1 MTKFSECLQRI
12 TGMDLNELDRVEI
25 LSLQDNYIE
34 MTAMDDSDI
43 VRRARNVRDGEI
55 RNSIGAEHGFSAI
68 VRMTRE
74 GRTRTLLFDFGFSEH
89 GTAYNADA
97 LDVDLS
103 EVETLVLSHGHSD
116 HTGGLKRLVA
126 KIGKKGLD
134 LVLHPGAFK
143 QDRYIT
149 RRGEKD
155 RFPRFSRQALE
166 ALGLHVVA
174 TREPCPLLDGDA
186 LFLGEI
192 PRTTPFEKGMPHAF
206 FLDKGKETWDPIE
219 EDSSIVMNLRGK
231 GLVVLSGCAHS
242 GIINT
247 VRHAMAVTGVG
258 KVHAVM
264 GGFHLSGPAFEAVI
278 GPTAEELRKIG
289 PDFVIPCHC
298 TGRKAIMQ
306 VEQAMPGQFIL
317 NMSGTTLTFRA

>member
-1 MTKFSECLQRI
+1 MA
-12 TGMDLNELDRVEI
+12 LNQLDRVEI

-34 MTAMDDSDI
+34 ITAMDDSEI

-55 RNSIGAEHGFSAI
+55 RNSIQAEHGFSAL

-74 GRTRTLLFDFGFSEH
+74 GRTKTLLFDFGFSEH
-89 GTAYNADA
+89 GAAYNADA
-97 LDVDLS
+97 LDVDLR

-126 KIGKKGLD
+126 KIGKKGID
-134 LVLHPGAFK
+134 IVLHPGAFK
-143 QDRYIT
+143 EDRYIT

-155 RFPRFSRQALE
+155 RFPRFSREALE
-166 ALGLHVVA
+166 ALGLNVVA
-174 TREPCPLLDGDA
+174 TREPRPLLDGDA

-192 PRTTPFEKGMPHAF
+192 PRTTPFEKGVPHAF
-206 FLDKGKETWDPIE
+206 FLDRGKETWDPIE
-219 EDSSIVMNLRGK
+219 EDSSITMNLRGK

-247 VRHAMAVTGVG
+247 VRRAMAVTGVG

-264 GGFHLSGPAFEAVI
+264 GGFHLSGPAFEPVI

-298 TGRKAIMQ
+298 TGRRAIMQ
-306 VEQAMPGQFIL
+306 LEQAMPGQFIL
-317 NMSGTTLTFRA
+317 NMSGTALTFQS

>member
-1 MTKFSECLQRI
+1 MA
-12 TGMDLNELDRVEI
+12 LNELDRVEI

-34 MTAMDDSDI
+34 ATAMDDSEI
-43 VRRARNVRDGEI
+43 VRRAKNVRDGEI
-55 RNSIGAEHGFSAI
+55 RNAIQAEHGFSAL

-74 GRTRTLLFDFGFSEH
+74 GRTKTLLFDFGFSEH
-89 GTAYNADA
+89 GAEYNADA
-97 LDVDLS
+97 LDVDLR
-103 EVETLVLSHGHSD
+103 EVEALVLSHGHSD

-126 KIGKKGLD
+126 RIGKKGID
-134 LVLHPGAFK
+134 IVLHPGAFK
-143 QDRYIT
+143 EDRYIT

-155 RFPRFSRQALE
+155 RFPRFSREALE
-166 ALGLHVVA
+166 ALGLNVVA
-174 TREPCPLLDGDA
+174 TREPRPLLDGAA

-206 FLDKGKETWDPIE
+206 FLDQGKETWDPIE
-219 EDSSIVMNLRGK
+219 DDSSIAMTLRGK

-247 VRHAMAVTGVG
+247 VRRAMALTGIG

-264 GGFHLSGPAFEAVI
+264 GGFHLSGPAFEPII

-298 TGRKAIMQ
+298 TGRRAIMQ
-306 VEQAMPGQFIL
+306 LEQAMPGQFIL
-317 NMSGTTLTFRA
+317 NMSGTALTLRA

>member
-1 MTKFSECLQRI
+1 MA
-12 TGMDLNELDRVEI
+12 LNELDRVEI

-34 MTAMDDSDI
+34 ATAMDDSEI
-43 VRRARNVRDGEI
+43 VRRAKNVRDGEI
-55 RNSIGAEHGFSAI
+55 RNAIQAEHGFSAL

-74 GRTRTLLFDFGFSEH
+74 GRTKTLLFDFGFSEH
-89 GTAYNADA
+89 GAEYNADA
-97 LDVDLS
+97 LDVDLR
-103 EVETLVLSHGHSD
+103 EVEALVLSHGHSD

-126 KIGKKGLD
+126 RIGKKGID
-134 LVLHPGAFK
+134 IVLHPGAFK
-143 QDRYIT
+143 EDRYIT

-155 RFPRFSRQALE
+155 RFPRFSREALE
-166 ALGLHVVA
+166 ALGLNVVA
-174 TREPCPLLDGDA
+174 TREPRPLLDGAA

-206 FLDKGKETWDPIE
+206 FLDQGKETWDPIE
-219 EDSSIVMNLRGK
+219 DDSSIAMILRGK

-247 VRHAMAVTGVG
+247 VRRAMALTGIG

-264 GGFHLSGPAFEAVI
+264 GGFHLSGPAFEPII

-298 TGRKAIMQ
+298 TGRRAIMQ
-306 VEQAMPGQFIL
+306 LEQAMPGQFIL
-317 NMSGTTLTFRA
+317 NMSGTALTLRA

>member
-1 MTKFSECLQRI
+1 MA
-12 TGMDLNELDRVEI
+12 LNELDRVEI

-34 MTAMDDSDI
+34 ITAMDDSEI
-43 VRRARNVRDGEI
+43 VRRAKSVRNGEI
-55 RNSIGAEHGFSAI
+55 RNSILAEHGFSAL
-68 VRMTRE
+68 VRLTRE
-74 GRTRTLLFDFGFSEH
+74 GRTKTLLFDFGFSEH
-89 GTAYNADA
+89 GSAYNADA
-97 LDVDLS
+97 LDADLR

-126 KIGKKGLD
+126 MIGKKGID
-134 LVLHPGAFK
+134 IVLHPGAFK
-143 QDRYIT
+143 EDRYMT
-149 RRGEKD
+149 RRAGKD
-155 RFPRFSRQALE
+155 RFPRFSREALE
-166 ALGLHVVA
+166 ALGLNVVA
-174 TREPCPLLDGDA
+174 TREPRPLLDGDA

-192 PRTTPFEKGMPHAF
+192 PRTTPFEKGVPHAF
-206 FLDKGKETWDPIE
+206 FLDRGKETWDPIE
-219 EDSSIVMNLRGK
+219 EDSSIAMNLRGK

-247 VRHAMAVTGVG
+247 VRRAMAVTGVG

-264 GGFHLSGPAFEAVI
+264 GGFHLSGPAFEPVI

-298 TGRKAIMQ
+298 TGRRAIMQ
-306 VEQAMPGQFIL
+306 VEQAMPGQFVL

>member
-1 MTKFSECLQRI
+1 MA
-12 TGMDLNELDRVEI
+12 LNQLDRVEI

-34 MTAMDDSDI
+34 ITAMDDSEI

-55 RNSIGAEHGFSAI
+55 RNSIQAEHGFSAL

-74 GRTRTLLFDFGFSEH
+74 GRTKTLLFDFGFSEH
-89 GTAYNADA
+89 GAAYNADA
-97 LDVDLS
+97 LDVDLR

-126 KIGKKGLD
+126 KIGKKGID
-134 LVLHPGAFK
+134 IVLHPGAFK
-143 QDRYIT
+143 EDRYIT

-155 RFPRFSRQALE
+155 RFPRFSREALE
-166 ALGLHVVA
+166 ALGLNVVA
-174 TREPCPLLDGDA
+174 TREPRPLLDGDA

-192 PRTTPFEKGMPHAF
+192 PRTTPFEKGVPHAF
-206 FLDKGKETWDPIE
+206 FLDRGKETWDPIE
-219 EDSSIVMNLRGK
+219 EDSSITMNLRGK

-247 VRHAMAVTGVG
+247 VRRAMAVTGVG

-264 GGFHLSGPAFEAVI
+264 GGFHLSGPAFEPVI

-298 TGRKAIMQ
+298 TGRRAIMQ
-306 VEQAMPGQFIL
+306 LEQAMPGQFIL
-317 NMSGTTLTFRA
+317 NMSGTALTFQA

>member
-1 MTKFSECLQRI
+1 
-12 TGMDLNELDRVEI
+12 MDLNELDRVEI

-34 MTAMDDSDI
+34 MTALDDSDI
-43 VRRARNVRDGEI
+43 VQRARNIRDGEI

-68 VRMTRE
+68 VRMTRG

-97 LDVDLS
+97 LDVDLR

-126 KIGKKGLD
+126 KIGEKGLD

-143 QDRYIT
+143 EDRYIT

-206 FLDKGKETWDPIE
+206 FLDKGEETWDPIE

-242 GIINT
+242 GVINT

-278 GPTAEELRKIG
+278 EPTAAELRKIG

-306 VEQAMPGQFIL
+306 VEKAMPGQFIL

>member
-1 MTKFSECLQRI
+1 MK
-12 TGMDLNELDRVEI
+12 LNDVDRVEI
-25 LSLQDNYIE
+25 LSLQDNYID
-34 MTAMDDSDI
+34 MTVVDDSDI

-55 RNSIGAEHGFSAI
+55 RNSVQAEHGFSAL
-68 VRMTRE
+68 VRLTRE
-74 GRTRTLLFDFGFSEH
+74 DRTKTLLFDFGFSEH

-97 LDVDLS
+97 LDADLHG
-103 EVETLVLSHGHSD
+103 VETLVLSHGHGD
-116 HTGGLKRLVA
+116 HTGGLKRLVN
-126 KIGKKGLD
+126 KIGKKGID
-134 LVLHPGAFK
+134 LVLHPAAFK
-143 QDRYIT
+143 VDRYIT
-149 RRGEKD
+149 RRGVKD
-155 RFPRFSRQALE
+155 RFPRVSREALE
-166 ALGLHVVA
+166 DLGLHVVA
-174 TREPCPLLDGDA
+174 TREPLPLLNGDA

-219 EDSSIVMNLRGK
+219 EDSSIVMNLRGR
-231 GLVVLSGCAHS
+231 GLVVISGCAHS
-242 GIINT
+242 GIVNT

-264 GGFHLSGPAFEAVI
+264 GGFHLSGPAFEAAV

-289 PDFVIPCHC
+289 PDHVIPCHC

-306 VEQAMPGQFIL
+306 MEQAMPGQFIL

>member
-1 MTKFSECLQRI
+1 MA
-12 TGMDLNELDRVEI
+12 LNELDRVEI

-34 MTAMDDSDI
+34 STAMDDSEI

-55 RNSIGAEHGFSAI
+55 RNAIQAEHGFSAL
-68 VRMTRE
+68 VRTTRK
-74 GRTRTLLFDFGFSEH
+74 GRTKTLLFDFGFSEH

-97 LDVDLS
+97 LDVDLR

-126 KIGKKGLD
+126 KIGKKGID
-134 LVLHPGAFK
+134 IVLHPGAFK
-143 QDRYIT
+143 EDRYIT

-155 RFPRFSRQALE
+155 RFPRVSREALE
-166 ALGLHVVA
+166 ALGLNVVA
-174 TREPCPLLDGDA
+174 TREPRPLLDGDA

-192 PRTTPFEKGMPHAF
+192 PRTTPFEKGVPHAF
-206 FLDKGKETWDPIE
+206 FLDRGKETWDPIE
-219 EDSSIVMNLRGK
+219 DDSSIAMNLRGK

-247 VRHAMAVTGVG
+247 VRRAMAVAGVG

-264 GGFHLSGPAFEAVI
+264 GGFHLSGPAFETVI

-298 TGRKAIMQ
+298 TGRRAIMQ
-306 VEQAMPGQFIL
+306 LEQAMPGQFIL
-317 NMSGTTLTFRA
+317 NMSGTALTLRA

>member
-1 MTKFSECLQRI
+1 
-12 TGMDLNELDRVEI
+12 MDLNELDRVEI

-34 MTAMDDSDI
+34 ITAMDDSDI

-55 RNSIGAEHGFSAI
+55 RNSIQAEHGFSAL

-74 GRTRTLLFDFGFSEH
+74 GRTRTLLLDFGFSEH
-89 GTAYNADA
+89 GAATNADA
-97 LDVDLS
+97 LDVDLR
-103 EVETLVLSHGHSD
+103 EVEMLVLSHGHSD
-116 HTGGLKRLVA
+116 HTGGLKRLA
-126 KIGKKGLD
+126 TKIGKKGID
-134 LVLHPGAFK
+134 IVLHPGAFK
-143 QDRYIT
+143 ENRYIT

-155 RFPRFSRQALE
+155 RFPRFTRSSLE

-174 TREPCPLLDGDA
+174 TREPCPLLGGDA

-192 PRTTPFEKGMPHAF
+192 PRTTPFEKGVPHAF
-206 FLDKGKETWDPIE
+206 FLDQGKETWDPIE
-219 EDSSIVMNLRGK
+219 EDSSIAMRLRGR
-231 GLVVLSGCAHS
+231 GLIVLSGCAHS

-247 VRHAMAVTGVG
+247 VRHAMAVTGVE

-298 TGRKAIMQ
+298 TGRKAILQ
-306 VEQAMPGQFIL
+306 VEQALPGQFIL

>member
-1 MTKFSECLQRI
+1 MA
-12 TGMDLNELDRVEI
+12 LNQLDRVEI

-34 MTAMDDSDI
+34 ITAMDDSEI

-55 RNSIGAEHGFSAI
+55 RNSIRAEHGFSAL

-74 GRTRTLLFDFGFSEH
+74 GRTKTLLFDFGFSEH
-89 GTAYNADA
+89 GAAYNADA
-97 LDVDLS
+97 LDVDLR

-126 KIGKKGLD
+126 KIGKKGID
-134 LVLHPGAFK
+134 IVLHPGAFK
-143 QDRYIT
+143 EDRYIT

-155 RFPRFSRQALE
+155 RFPRFSREALE
-166 ALGLHVVA
+166 ALGLNVVA
-174 TREPCPLLDGDA
+174 TREPRPLLDGDA

-192 PRTTPFEKGMPHAF
+192 PRTTPFEKGVPHAF
-206 FLDKGKETWDPIE
+206 FLDRGKETWDPIE
-219 EDSSIVMNLRGK
+219 EDSSITMNLRGK

-247 VRHAMAVTGVG
+247 VRRAMAVTGVG

-264 GGFHLSGPAFEAVI
+264 GGFHLSGPAFEPVI

-298 TGRKAIMQ
+298 TGRRAIMQ
-306 VEQAMPGQFIL
+306 LEQAMPGQFIL
-317 NMSGTTLTFRA
+317 NMSGTALTFQS